1 MMKRI
6 GIYVLLSSTG
16 MILLLL
22 GLFSEKPMQSGIL
35 ATVGIIVL
43 GISAAKAA
51 LLLARKEADEEGS
64 KIEWRDERNTVI
76 REKAAWFSGM
86 TLITAM
92 SVSAFVLVLA
102 DQLIGAYAIAGLLLL
117 YSLSIIAF
125 SAYFSKKL

>member
-43 GISAAKAA
+43 GISAAKVAP
-51 LLLARKEADEEGS
+51 LLARKEVDEEGS
-64 KIEWRDERNTVI
+64 KIEWQDERNTVI
-76 REKAAWFSGM
+76 REKAAWYSGM
-86 TLITAM
+86 TLIVAM

-102 DQLIGAYAIAGLLLL
+102 DQLIVGLLLL

-125 SAYFSKKL
+125 SAYFRKKL

>member
-43 GISAAKAA
+43 GISAAKAHCC
-51 LLLARKEADEEGS
+51 KEVDEEGS
-64 KIEWRDERNTVI
+64 KIE
-76 REKAAWFSGM
+76 
-86 TLITAM
+86 
-92 SVSAFVLVLA
+92 
-102 DQLIGAYAIAGLLLL
+102 
-117 YSLSIIAF
+117 
-125 SAYFSKKL
+125 